1 MKKEVVYENVLSSI
15 TCDCPKLEMSQTPI
29 FRRIDKHTAVGSY
42 TTHCSK
48 RAVSMDTAHRL
59 KGELMKLERRE
70 ETQHLFFSGEF

>member
-15 TCDCPKLEMSQTPI
+15 TCDCPKLEMSQTSI

-70 ETQHLFFSGEF
+70 EMRHRFFSGEF

>member
-1 MKKEVVYENVLSSI
+1 MKKEVVCENIRSSI
-15 TCDCPKLEMSQTPI
+15 TCDCPKLEMSQMPI

-59 KGELMKLERRE
+59 KGELMKLERGE
-70 ETQHLFFSGEF
+70 ETRHCFFSGEF